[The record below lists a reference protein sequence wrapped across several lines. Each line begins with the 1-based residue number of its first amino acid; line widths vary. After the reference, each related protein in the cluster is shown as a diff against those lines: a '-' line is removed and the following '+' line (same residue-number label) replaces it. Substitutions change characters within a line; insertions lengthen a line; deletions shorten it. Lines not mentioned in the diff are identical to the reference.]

1 MNPNTF
7 PMQQTWDKVY
17 QVTHHKIPVYPA
29 VSNYRLAKGLEKG
42 DTVNRQYRS
51 TMYARPM
58 GGDGSYRRQSLT
70 DTNQQLTIDQVYE
83 TSFYIKKLDEIQR
96 HLPTQKAY
104 AMDASKAI
112 FNQIDGHILGH
123 YDSFTASLDAGD
135 LGGTDGE
142 GITVTTGNV
151 RKLFSKS
158 TKKLQ
163 RANIMIDNSAKFT
176 GFKKEDSKRDM
187 AVAVIS
193 PDVHEMLLESLD
205 GKDSDLGDRVGIQGH
220 VGRYMGYEIFVSNA
234 IGWSGVLDFGST
246 DFSDNDTVVING
258 VTLTMKSTLGTT
270 AGNVKIGGTVADS
283 IDALVACIND
293 SEGLEL
299 DADGVGG
306 AGTVG
311 TDYVELSQANRDLLR
326 NVVATDGTTS
336 MSLKATGLGYV
347 EVSETATPNDIE
359 WTLATQVQHCLFGIA
374 NSIDAVIQKTP
385 SAMTQP
391 RTGYVGLD
399 VVTWSA
405 WGARVFQEAVVK
417 MVDVW
422 VRTDGYDA

>member
-29 VSNYRLAKGLEKG
+29 VSNYRLAQGLEKG

-51 TMYARPM
+51 AMYARPM

-70 DTNQQLTIDQVYE
+70 DTNQQLVIDQVYE

-123 YDSFTASLDAGD
+123 YDSFSNTLDAGD

-158 TKKLQ
+158 SKKLQ
-163 RANIMIDNSAKFT
+163 RNNIMIDNSAKFT

-205 GKDSDLGDRVGIQGH
+205 GKDSDLGDKVGIQGH

-234 IGWSGVLDFGST
+234 IGWSGRLTGVST
-246 DFSDNDTVVING
+246 NFSNGDTVTING
-258 VTLTMKSTLGTT
+258 VTATLLTTLGTT
-270 AGNVKIGGTVADS
+270 PGNVQLGGTLALS
-283 IDALVACIND
+283 IDALVAFFND

-306 AGTVG
+306 SGTVG
-311 TDYVELSQANRDLLR
+311 TLYVECTQANRDLLR
-326 NVVATDGTTS
+326 NVTATDGTTY
-336 MSLKATGLGYV
+336 MGIKATGLGYV
-347 EVSETATPNDIE
+347 EVAETATPADVV
-359 WTLATQVQHCLFGIA
+359 WTPALQVQHCLFGIA

-405 WGARVFQEAVVK
+405 WGARVFQEAIVK

-422 VRTDGYDA
+422 VRTDAYN